1 MNCLEVVPFNSV
13 SLTSGNF
20 FLNVEF
26 VAFQHLIKVTTAIV
40 NIDDNDNYINNRNGI
55 AKIVVESY
63 SKVIGRMTRCYGFYC
78 IFFLLR
84 I

>member
-1 MNCLEVVPFNSV
+1 MNCLEVVPFKSV

-40 NIDDNDNYINNRNGI
+40 NIDDNDNYINN
-55 AKIVVESY
+55 
-63 SKVIGRMTRCYGFYC
+63 
-78 IFFLLR
+78 
-84 I
+84 